1 MSDSTPHPA
10 ADRLALA
17 QRIADEYAALPQV
30 EAVTLAGS
38 QSTGMAQATSDLDMY
53 VYVRAPIPLA
63 ERRRITTEQASRA
76 EVDNQYW
83 EPGDEW
89 IDRALQV
96 GVDLMF
102 RDPAWIE
109 EQIDRV
115 LVRHEAS
122 VGYSTAFW
130 HNVRSSRVLFDRRGW
145 FSALRSRA
153 AQPYPEPLRRAIVA
167 KNHPLLRRN
176 LSSYR
181 HQLESAI
188 RRNDGVSI
196 NHRVAALLASYFD
209 ILFAI
214 NRLPHPGEKRQVQI
228 ALDRCAR
235 LPAGMVMQLDALLAA
250 CGGADAEILARLDA
264 LLDGLDALL
273 AAEGL
278 LPQEPADSPQRHRG
292 PGDTDSK

>member
-1 MSDSTPHPA
+1 MNDSTLQLA

-17 QRIADEYAALPQV
+17 QRIADEYAAFPQV

-38 QSTGMAQATSDLDMY
+38 QSTGMAQATSDLDLY

-89 IDRALQV
+89 IDRELQV

-115 LVRHEAS
+115 LARHEAS

-130 HNVRSSRVLFDRRGW
+130 HNVRSSRVLFDRNGW
-145 FSALRSRA
+145 FGALRSRA
-153 AQPYPEPLRRAIVA
+153 DQPYPEPLRRAIVA
-167 KNHPLLRRN
+167 KNHPLLRRT

-188 RRNDGVSI
+188 RCNDRVSI

-209 ILFAI
+209 ILFAV

-235 LPAGMVMQLDALLAA
+235 LPAGMAEQVDALLAA
-250 CGGADAEILARLDA
+250 SGGAAEGLLARLDA
-264 LLDGLDALL
+264 LIDGLDALL
-273 AAEGL
+273 EAEGL
-278 LPQEPADSPQRHRG
+278 LP
-292 PGDTDSK
+292 